1 MTGTAQQSTKVL
13 VLGANGQLAR
23 IELMATASEAA

>member
-1 MTGTAQQSTKVL
+1 MTKVL

-23 IELMATASEAA
+23 NTTRVFLRVDGHLR